1 MKIYIM
7 RHGQT
12 DWNKAGRLQ
21 GRSDT
26 DLNEHGK
33 QLARL
38 TGEALKGLPFSCIFT
53 SPLKRAR
60 ETALLAVG
68 ERAENIPVIADP
80 RLLEICFG
88 TYEGTIPDAAFLD
101 VFFHHPERYQA
112 PPGGE
117 TLDQV
122 ETRTA
127 DFLSGLYHRQDLQ
140 EKTILVSTHGCA
152 MRGLMNSVSKNSR
165 EHYWGMQLTPNCGVS
180 LIVYEYGKARIEWEN
195 RTFYEKEV

>member
-68 ERAENIPVIADP
+68 ERAENIPD
-80 RLLEICFG
+80 R
-88 TYEGTIPDAAFLD
+88 
-101 VFFHHPERYQA
+101 
-112 PPGGE
+112 
-117 TLDQV
+117 
-122 ETRTA
+122 
-127 DFLSGLYHRQDLQ
+127 
-140 EKTILVSTHGCA
+140 K
-152 MRGLMNSVSKNSR
+152 SV
-165 EHYWGMQLTPNCGVS
+165 V
-180 LIVYEYGKARIEWEN
+180 
-195 RTFYEKEV
+195 